1 MADDSFTAC
10 ATLRIVSLPREL
22 KDEYEICDFVADLI
36 GGVRNRVTIEHM
48 TSPAGVYYRT
58 AIVEIG
64 LWPDDEFCKAQ
75 KQRLVD
81 AGDKGVIFTDF
92 PNWLTGKQVP
102 LNFHFNNGKPMSHIK
117 IIAIKPVKPVEPVEP
132 VILSTDPLMLPQDAW
147 TSIYIPVLP
156 ADLEMDNGDMRY
168 NKNDTLCEF
177 FEDQLK
183 IGRVSRI
190 DFMDKSIPGQHYVGR
205 CAYVHFDTWYDNE
218 VANLVRQNIDEKGEF
233 WCNGYYD
240 GYEFCRFDRNRFITL
255 KVNHKPIPVAPAD
268 MNVHQIAAA
277 NAALEAR
284 VKELEEQNAQLK
296 ADYTDV
302 CIHRSNQIM
311 SMMVREEKIAKL
323 EAEVKSSTMVSV
335 PDHVAGK
342 GFQLDIGPMLAKNVR
357 LNEVEAQLEKRDFEI
372 ASLKDLVKKV
382 HEEGYAVI
390 CAKDEEIAKLKKPLT
405 MEDMFNQL
413 RSKMDHFK
421 EVSAELLVKYGTNDA
436 VNEAG
441 VFDTP
446 EYSEY
451 SFDFIEAIKD
461 LYEEFVPIIWR

>member
-1 MADDSFTAC
+1 MSATMSTDSFTAC

-36 GGVRNRVTIEHM
+36 GGVRNRVTIEHV
-48 TSPAGVYYRT
+48 TSPTGVYYRT

-64 LWPDDEFCKAQ
+64 LWPDNEFCNAQ
-75 KQRLVD
+75 KQRLID
-81 AGDKGVIFTDF
+81 AGDKGVIFTEF

-117 IIAIKPVKPVEPVEP
+117 IVVIKPVESVEP

-168 NKNDTLCEF
+168 NENDTLCEF

-205 CAYVHFDTWYDNE
+205 CAYVHFDAWYDNE
-218 VANLVRQNIDEKGEF
+218 VANMVRQNIDEKGEF

-240 GYEFCRFDRNRFITL
+240 GYEFCKFDRNRFITL
-255 KVNHKPIPVAPAD
+255 KVNHKPIPVAPVD

-277 NAALEAR
+277 NTALEAR
-284 VKELEEQNAQLK
+284 VKELEEQNAELK
-296 ADYTDV
+296 V
-302 CIHRSNQIM
+302 N
-311 SMMVREEKIAKL
+311 
-323 EAEVKSSTMVSV
+323 SSTLVSV
-335 PDHVAGK
+335 PDHVAGM

-357 LNEVEAQLEKRDFEI
+357 LNEVEAQLEKRDSEI
-372 ASLKDLVKKV
+372 ASLKDLLKRV

-390 CAKDEEIAKLKKPLT
+390 CAKDEEIAILKKMT
-405 MEDMFNQL
+405 
-413 RSKMDHFK
+413 
-421 EVSAELLVKYGTNDA
+421 
-436 VNEAG
+436 
-441 VFDTP
+441 
-446 EYSEY
+446 
-451 SFDFIEAIKD
+451 I
-461 LYEEFVPIIWR
+461 